1 MKDARGHGSNA
12 RGGATPGNQLRDQAR
27 AAINRALAIAP
38 GAPATPTGD
47 IVARARSAISG
58 ALAIAPG
65 AHSIAARHGI
75 PIGHLASA
83 WHSVKRAFRNSDG

>member
-38 GAPATPTGD
+38 AKPAGAD
-47 IVARARSAISG
+47 VVARARSAISG

-65 AHSIAARHGI
+65 AHSVAARHGI
-75 PIGHLASA
+75 PTGHLASA